1 MKSEKEKKKYHY
13 PQWANMK
20 TIKINDEL
28 HDKVSEYCNTKG
40 MNIYSFT
47 EEALKIHLS
56 KQK

>member
-1 MKSEKEKKKYHY
+1 MKSEKKKYHY

-28 HDKVSEYCNTKG
+28 HDKVSDYCNLKG